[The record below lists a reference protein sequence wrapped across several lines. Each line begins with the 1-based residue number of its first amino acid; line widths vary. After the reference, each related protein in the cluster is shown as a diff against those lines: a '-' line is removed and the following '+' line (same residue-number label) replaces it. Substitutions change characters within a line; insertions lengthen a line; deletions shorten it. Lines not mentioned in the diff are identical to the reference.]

1 MKFHRINKKVAV
13 GLDLTLQ
20 ELFDFVTDC
29 DLEFFPEDGR
39 YSSGDGDSLEVK
51 VGGKLIKASAVKLTI
66 LDGSDEGAGAAC
78 SEDN

>member
-1 MKFHRINKKVAV
+1 MKLHRITKKVAV

-29 DLEFFPEDGR
+29 ELDFFPEDGV
-39 YSSGDGDSLEVK
+39 YGSGDGDSLEVK
-51 VGGKLIKASAVKLTI
+51 VGGKLVKASAVKLTI

-78 SEDN
+78 LEK